1 MTSTDMR
8 TLGTIIAAVVI
19 AAAATPAAAQSD
31 FCLPLQME
39 LARLNEGQADGARN
53 DRAARQELARLRDQ
67 ARRSGCLGGLFSKK
81 KSGGACRSIVGRMNQ
96 LERQIAGSRPRGFFF
111 GRSYEDRERDRIRRA
126 LARAGCAWGGDGFA
140 YGGYRTICVRLCD
153 GYYFPINFSTSRQR
167 FAADATKCINQYA
180 LGDAE
185 LYYYPTGGDPAQAV
199 SLSGQRY
206 FQQPNAFAFRQAFH
220 PQCAIRLHEG
230 LAALGARVTANLPP
244 APPQSM
250 FEQAAA
256 KRMATDKVPIPI
268 PRQDWSDDPETT
280 ANRAGGLVPGPVK
293 PEPTMVAADGSIV
306 RTIGDPYLFAEAN
319 PGPPATIPGYKPPE
333 LKDFRLALKASMVPG
348 TR

>member
-1 MTSTDMR
+1 MR
-8 TLGTIIAAVVI
+8 TIGSIIAAVVI
-19 AAAATPAAAQSD
+19 VAAVTPAAAQSD

-39 LARLNEGQADGARN
+39 LARLNEGRADGARS
-53 DRAARQELARLRDQ
+53 DRALRQDLARTREQ
-67 ARRSGCLGGLFSKK
+67 ARRAGCLGGLFFRKK
-81 KSGGACRSIVGRMNQ
+81 TGGSCRSIVGRMNQ

-111 GRSYEDRERDRIRRA
+111 GRSDVDRERDRIRRA
-126 LARAGCAWGGDGFA
+126 LARAGCSWGGDGFA

-206 FQQPNAFAFRQAFH
+206 FQQPNAFAFRQTFH

-230 LAALGARVTANLPP
+230 LAALGARVMTNLPP
-244 APPQSM
+244 AAPLPVK
-250 FEQAAA
+250 FEESAAA
-256 KRMATDKVPIPI
+256 RMAAERAPIPI
-268 PRQDWSDDPETT
+268 PRQDWSDDPETL
-280 ANRAGGLVPGPVK
+280 ANRAGGLTPGPVK
-293 PEPTMVAADGSIV
+293 PAPTLVAADGSIV
-306 RTIGDPYLFAEAN
+306 RPIGDPYLFAEAN
-319 PGPPATIPGYKPPE
+319 PGPPATVPGYAPPE
-333 LKDFRLALKASMVPG
+333 LKDFRLALKASMIPG
-348 TR
+348 PR